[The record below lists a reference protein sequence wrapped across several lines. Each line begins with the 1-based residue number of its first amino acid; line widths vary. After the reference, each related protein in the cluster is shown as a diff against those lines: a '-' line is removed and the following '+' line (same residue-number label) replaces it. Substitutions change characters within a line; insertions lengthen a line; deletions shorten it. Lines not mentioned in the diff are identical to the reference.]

1 MTIHSE
7 HPFLEPPDRRRTL
20 RRLRARW
27 PAGVSVWTAHG
38 RRPVGLTISS
48 MLLSDG
54 DPGGVVGLVDPDTD
68 LMDAI
73 EETGRFTVSLLSDS
87 QSPIADAFA
96 GLTPAPG
103 GPFTLG
109 IWHDH
114 ENGPWLAGATATL
127 AVSVTDT
134 TAVSGWSRLVRGT
147 ITDLP
152 TPLDEQ
158 AEPLAHLRGRYG
170 TVRQD

>member
-1 MTIHSE
+1 MTIHAE
-7 HPFLEPPDRRRTL
+7 HPFLEPPDRRRAL
-20 RRLRARW
+20 RRLRGRW

-48 MLLSDG
+48 MLIADG
-54 DPGGVVGLVDPDTD
+54 DPGGVVGLVDPDSE

-73 EETGRFTVSLLSDS
+73 TDTGGFTVSVLARGHDRL
-87 QSPIADAFA
+87 ADAFA

-109 IWHDH
+109 TWQEH
-114 ENGPWLAGATATL
+114 EYGPWLVGSIAAL
-127 AVSVTDT
+127 SVRVDETS
-134 TAVSGWSRLVRGT
+134 AVSGWSRLVAGT
-147 ITDLP
+147 ISEVLS
-152 TPLDEQ
+152 PLDET

-170 TVRQD
+170 TVDTD